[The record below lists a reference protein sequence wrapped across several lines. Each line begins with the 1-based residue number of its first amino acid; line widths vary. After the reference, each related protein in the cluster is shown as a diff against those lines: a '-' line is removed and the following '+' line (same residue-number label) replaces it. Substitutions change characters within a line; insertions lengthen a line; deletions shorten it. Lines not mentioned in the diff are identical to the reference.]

1 VPMPRADPRW
11 KDEFHPWSGFEHD
24 WLGVDLQGHVAVFT
38 TAGYGPVPMEV
49 DQHLA
54 DVDAALDRVGQL
66 PVIGSACDTVRRSAD
81 GDYPDWDAYSAKGFY
96 AYDWQGQENGGPYLR
111 LSSPAVPISVSQLP
125 AEIRAVAQLAEF
137 PLKFADEPEI
147 TF

>member
-1 VPMPRADPRW
+1 VRADASCGPALE
-11 KDEFHPWSGFEHD
+11 DEFHPWSGFEHD
-24 WLGVDLQGHVAVFT
+24 WLGVDLQGNVAVFT
-38 TAGYGPVPMEV
+38 TAGFDPVPAAV

-54 DVDAALDRVGQL
+54 DVDAALDWVGQL
-66 PVIGSACDTVRRSAD
+66 PVIGLACDTVGAA

-96 AYDWQGQENGGPYLR
+96 ACDWQGQENGGPYRR
-111 LSSPAVPISVSQLP
+111 LSSPAVPISVGQLP